1 MRKLLKFLILLSSG
15 GLTYVL
21 IELLFRGRSHWSMF
35 LVGGICFVLI
45 GGLNNWFPW
54 NWSILRQMGIS
65 AVIVTV
71 VEFVSGILLNLV
83 LKWDVWDYSNMPF
96 NIYGQICL
104 PFTVIWFF
112 LSFLAIVADDFL
124 RWLWFK
130 ERFPEYH
137 LFTKEE

>member
-1 MRKLLKFLILLSSG
+1 MRKLVKFLILLSSG
-15 GLTYVL
+15 GLIYVL
-21 IELLFRGRSHWSMF
+21 IEFLYRGRSHWSMF

-65 AVIVTV
+65 AAIVTA
-71 VEFVSGILLNLV
+71 VEFVSGILLNMV
-83 LKWDVWDYSNMPF
+83 LNLDVWDYSNMPF

-124 RWLWFK
+124 RWLWFR

>member
-1 MRKLLKFLILLSSG
+1 MKKLRPLILFGIG
-15 GLTYVL
+15 GLIYVL
-21 IELLFRGRSHWSMF
+21 IELIARGRSHWSMF
-35 LVGGICFVLI
+35 IVGGLAFFLI
-45 GGLNNWFPW
+45 GCINEKCRKMPLV
-54 NWSILRQMGIS
+54 RQMLIGAI
-65 AVIVTV
+65 VITTL
-71 VEFVSGILLNLV
+71 EFVCGCIVNLW
-83 LKWDVWDYSNMPF
+83 LGWNVWDYSNMPF

-124 RWLWFK
+124 RWLWFG

>member
-1 MRKLLKFLILLSSG
+1 MRKLVKFLILLSSG
-15 GLTYVL
+15 GLIYVL
-21 IELLFRGRSHWSMF
+21 IEFLYRGRSHWSMF

-112 LSFLAIVADDFL
+112 LSALAIVADDFL
-124 RWLWFK
+124 RWLWFG

-137 LFTKEE
+137 LFTKGE

>member
-1 MRKLLKFLILLSSG
+1 MRKLVKFLILLSSG
-15 GLTYVL
+15 GLIYVL
-21 IELLFRGRSHWSMF
+21 IEFLYRGRSHWSMF

-65 AVIVTV
+65 AAIVTV
-71 VEFVSGILLNLV
+71 VEFVSGILLNMV
-83 LKWDVWDYSNMPF
+83 LNLDVWDYSNMPF

-124 RWLWFK
+124 RWLWFGG
-130 ERFPEYH
+130 RFPEYH

>member
-1 MRKLLKFLILLSSG
+1 MRKLVKFLILLSSG
-15 GLTYVL
+15 GLIYVL
-21 IELLFRGRSHWSMF
+21 IEFLYRGRSHWSMF

-65 AVIVTV
+65 AAIVTA
-71 VEFVSGILLNLV
+71 VEFVSGILLNMV
-83 LKWDVWDYSNMPF
+83 LNLDVWDYSNMPF

-124 RWLWFK
+124 RWLCFG

>member
-1 MRKLLKFLILLSSG
+1 MRKLVKFLILLSSG
-15 GLTYVL
+15 GLIYVL
-21 IELLFRGRSHWSMF
+21 IEFLYRGRSHWSMF

-65 AVIVTV
+65 AAIVTA
-71 VEFVSGILLNLV
+71 VEFVSGILLNMV
-83 LKWDVWDYSNMPF
+83 LNLDVWDYSNMPF

-124 RWLWFK
+124 RWLWFG

-137 LFTKEE
+137 LFAKEE

>member
-1 MRKLLKFLILLSSG
+1 MRKLVKFLILLSSG
-15 GLTYVL
+15 GLIYVL
-21 IELLFRGRSHWSMF
+21 IEFLYRGRSHWSMF

-45 GGLNNWFPW
+45 GGLNNWFSW

-65 AVIVTV
+65 AAIVTA
-71 VEFVSGILLNLV
+71 VEFVSGILLNMV
-83 LKWDVWDYSNMPF
+83 LNLDVWDYSNMPF

-124 RWLWFK
+124 RWLWFE

>member
-1 MRKLLKFLILLSSG
+1 MRKLVKFLILLSSG
-15 GLTYVL
+15 GLIYVL
-21 IELLFRGRSHWSMF
+21 IELLYRGRSHWSMF

-65 AVIVTV
+65 AAIVTA
-71 VEFVSGILLNLV
+71 VEFVSGILLNMV
-83 LKWDVWDYSNMPF
+83 LNLDVWDYSNMPF

-124 RWLWFK
+124 RWLWFG

-137 LFTKEE
+137 LFAKEE

>member
-1 MRKLLKFLILLSSG
+1 MRKLVKFLILLSSG
-15 GLTYVL
+15 GLIYVL
-21 IELLFRGRSHWSMF
+21 IEFLYRGRSHWSMF

-71 VEFVSGILLNLV
+71 VEFVSGILLNMV
-83 LKWDVWDYSNMPF
+83 LNLDVWDYSNMPF

-124 RWLWFK
+124 RWLWFG

>member
-1 MRKLLKFLILLSSG
+1 MRKLVKFLILLSSG
-15 GLTYVL
+15 GLIYVL
-21 IELLFRGRSHWSMF
+21 IEFLYRGRSHWSMF

-65 AVIVTV
+65 AAIVTA
-71 VEFVSGILLNLV
+71 VEFVSGILLNMV
-83 LKWDVWDYSNMPF
+83 LNLDVWDYSNMPF

-124 RWLWFK
+124 RWLWFG
-130 ERFPEYH
+130 ERFHEYH

>member
-1 MRKLLKFLILLSSG
+1 MRKLVKFLILLSSG
-15 GLTYVL
+15 GLIYVL
-21 IELLFRGRSHWSMF
+21 IEFLYRGRSHWSMF

-65 AVIVTV
+65 AAIVTA
-71 VEFVSGILLNLV
+71 VEFVSGILLNMV
-83 LKWDVWDYSNMPF
+83 LNLDVWDYSNMPF

-124 RWLWFK
+124 RWLWFGG
-130 ERFPEYH
+130 RFPEYH

>member
-1 MRKLLKFLILLSSG
+1 MRKLVKFLILLSSG
-15 GLTYVL
+15 GLIYVL
-21 IELLFRGRSHWSMF
+21 IELLYRGRSHWSMF

-65 AVIVTV
+65 AAIVTA
-71 VEFVSGILLNLV
+71 VEFVSGILLNMV
-83 LKWDVWDYSNMPF
+83 LNLDVWDYSNMPF

-112 LSFLAIVADDFL
+112 LSFLAIVADDFSPL
-124 RWLWFK
+124 AMVRG
-130 ERFPEYH
+130 EIP
-137 LFTKEE
+137 

>member
-1 MRKLLKFLILLSSG
+1 MRKLVKFLILLSSG
-15 GLTYVL
+15 GLIYVL
-21 IELLFRGRSHWSMF
+21 IELLYRGRSHWSMF

-65 AVIVTV
+65 AAIVTA
-71 VEFVSGILLNLV
+71 VEFVSGILLNMV
-83 LKWDVWDYSNMPF
+83 LNLDVWDYSNMPF

>member
-65 AVIVTV
+65 AAIVTA
-71 VEFVSGILLNLV
+71 VEFVSGILLNMV
-83 LKWDVWDYSNMPF
+83 LNLDVWDYSNMPF
-96 NIYGQICL
+96 NIIGQICL
-104 PFTVIWFF
+104 PFTVAWYI
-112 LSFLAIVADDFL
+112 LSLLAIVLDDHL
-124 RWLWFK
+124 RYWIFG
-130 ERFPEYH
+130 
-137 LFTKEE
+137 EEKPRYKWR

>member
-1 MRKLLKFLILLSSG
+1 MRKLVKFLILLSSG
-15 GLTYVL
+15 GLIYVL
-21 IELLFRGRSHWSMF
+21 IEFLYRGRSHWSMF

-65 AVIVTV
+65 AAIVTA
-71 VEFVSGILLNLV
+71 VEFVSGILLNMV
-83 LKWDVWDYSNMPF
+83 LNLDVWDYSNMPF

-124 RWLWFK
+124 RWLWFG
-130 ERFPEYH
+130 ERFPEYQ

>member
-1 MRKLLKFLILLSSG
+1 MPRIAATLPFLSRMYMVEDFNIFPSG
-15 GLTYVL
+15 VL
-21 IELLFRGRSHWSMF
+21 
-35 LVGGICFVLI
+35 V
-45 GGLNNWFPW
+45 PW

-65 AVIVTV
+65 AAIVTA
-71 VEFVSGILLNLV
+71 VEFVSGILLNMV
-83 LKWDVWDYSNMPF
+83 LNLDVWDYSNMPF

-124 RWLWFK
+124 RWLWFG